1 MVHHRLMA
9 PFSQIDNREPG
20 MTKDA
25 FPRIIRPD
33 ALIIR
38 ATVADPAGQFP
49 NALDTEHLSKSFTG

>member
-1 MVHHRLMA
+1 MA